1 MNTLSK
7 QRCLVIDTSSQTTFV
22 GICHEDTWLS
32 LQRSEEPA
40 LESLFILLDKVFE
53 GASLERSD
61 IDAILY
67 CAGPG
72 STLGVRLACMTLRAW
87 KSIGLFKNTPTYSYL
102 SLPLTAAIAEIKH
115 EPNHP
120 FYVITELRKNAWN
133 LLTVSKPATLGT
145 IEEAS
150 ELPDP
155 AGRYFY
161 FPQRRRNPDLPES
174 TTEAAYSIE
183 QLPTVIDHPSLF
195 ILTDTPAPWDIKEP
209 TYAKWSAERHR

>member
-22 GICHEDTWLS
+22 GICHEGTWLS
-32 LQRSEEPA
+32 LQSSEEPA
-40 LESLFILLDKVFE
+40 LESLFLLLDKAFE
-53 GASLERSD
+53 EASLERSN
-61 IDAILY
+61 IDTILY

-72 STLGVRLACMTLRAW
+72 STLGVRLACMALRAW
-87 KSIGLFKNTPTYSYL
+87 KSIGLFNNTPTYSYL
-102 SLPLTAAIAEIKH
+102 SLPLTAAIAEIEH
-115 EPNHP
+115 APIHP

-133 LLTVSKPATLGT
+133 LLTVPAPSILGT

-155 AGRYFY
+155 TGHYFY
-161 FPQRRRNPDLPES
+161 FPQRRRNPDLPKL

-183 QLPTVIDHPSLF
+183 QLPKVIDHPSLF
-195 ILTDTPAPWDIKEP
+195 IPTDTPAPWDIREP
-209 TYAKWSAERHR
+209 TYAKWTAERHR